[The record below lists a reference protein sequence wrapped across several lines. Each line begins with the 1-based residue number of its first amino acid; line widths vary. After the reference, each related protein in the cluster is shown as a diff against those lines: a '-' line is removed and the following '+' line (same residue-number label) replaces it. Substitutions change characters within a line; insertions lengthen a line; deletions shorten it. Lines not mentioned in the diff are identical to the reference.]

1 MCPAVHLLQV
11 YKFNVPTFGPGV
23 VFDVNWKIRS
33 EQIRFFADSLR
44 TERLKG
50 YVPQFTMEIEVA
62 PHPSA
67 CNGVPGRQLVHTEL
81 QTRQSDVNADHRNA
95 APRPSGTIS
104 NAQQEYTWKQAP
116 TGSAADTR
124 CSMAYCRRSLT
135 INSVSNIELED
146 EGPVI
151 QDVRSA

>member
-1 MCPAVHLLQV
+1 MCLAAHLLQV

-62 PHPSA
+62 PHPSPLGMQW
-67 CNGVPGRQLVHTEL
+67 CPGASAGPPKTQNRPVKRQH
-81 QTRQSDVNADHRNA
+81 
-95 APRPSGTIS
+95 
-104 NAQQEYTWKQAP
+104 
-116 TGSAADTR
+116 
-124 CSMAYCRRSLT
+124 
-135 INSVSNIELED
+135 
-146 EGPVI
+146 
-151 QDVRSA
+151 